1 MARSRTARIM
11 SDSLDRLLAVEDQ
24 AKQGAQQTLDI
35 RRGCA
40 IDYTELNV
48 LRADVWST
56 PREGVVEA

>member
-1 MARSRTARIM
+1 M